1 MSGRSRRRRRFSG
14 WSVRTRI
21 LTAMLAVAAL
31 GMTAA
36 GVTAYLVQ
44 RDRIMHEVDEHLL
57 HS

>member
-1 MSGRSRRRRRFSG
+1 
-14 WSVRTRI
+14 
-21 LTAMLAVAAL
+21 MLAVAAL